1 MDNLI
6 KFLEEKD
13 FTEEAINLKKGGDIL
28 NLSKKR
34 LTDKDVKEIS
44 KLLASDN
51 NIIQLDLFG
60 NNISTDGAMSLRNC
74 LSLIKLLLVLTLG
87 ITI

>member
-34 LTDKDVKEIS
+34 LT
-44 KLLASDN
+44 
-51 NIIQLDLFG
+51 
-60 NNISTDGAMSLRNC
+60 C
-74 LSLIKLLLVLTLG
+74 
-87 ITI
+87 